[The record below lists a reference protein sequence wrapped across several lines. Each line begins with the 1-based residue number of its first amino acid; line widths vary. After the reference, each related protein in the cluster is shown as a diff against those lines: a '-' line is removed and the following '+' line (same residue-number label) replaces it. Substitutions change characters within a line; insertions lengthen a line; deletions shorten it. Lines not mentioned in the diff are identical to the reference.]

1 MERHLSKAMLPS
13 GFGEYLLL
21 TRRVMAVFAI
31 PAVPSAASNLRFLI
45 LHSRILHPAGALREA
60 PIFAFRQF
68 ASIRAMPQTAPQS
81 AAVSGAAKE
90 HRERIQRLCP
100 FFPPTLKE
108 SPLPSELLHR
118 GTPPTSCSRPR
129 CYPGGFRGG
138 SGGAREK
145 GGSLW
150 AGSGGGVGEGDAAA
164 PGRCAG
170 WGVRLGGGG
179 PGVGCGFRGD
189 AAAAGCW
196 SEG

>member
-1 MERHLSKAMLPS
+1 MLPS

-60 PIFAFRQF
+60 PIFAFRRF

-118 GTPPTSCSRPR
+118 GTPPTSCSRTR

-145 GGSLW
+145 GGRFGRG
-150 AGSGGGVGEGDAAA
+150 AAVVSGRGTRPRRGGARGGV
-164 PGRCAG
+164 
-170 WGVRLGGGG
+170 
-179 PGVGCGFRGD
+179 
-189 AAAAGCW
+189 
-196 SEG
+196 